1 MEPLKNI
8 ESLLHFT
15 PEILL
20 VVFAAAVIILDLL
33 VKNRE
38 SQKVAY
44 LSLVGLGC
52 TLVAI
57 LVTNSVFSTNE
68 PISLFF
74 GMIRLDKFAVF
85 FKILL
90 LLATAATILFSLRS
104 EEVDAKLK
112 GEYYALLLAV
122 TFGMFLMASSTNLL
136 MIFISL
142 ETVSLTSYILA
153 GFLTHSP
160 RSSEAAFKYIT
171 YGAVASGT
179 MLFGLSLL
187 FGMTGTGDLAAI
199 STRLPEVLAFDPA
212 VLASGKVT
220 ALGLLIAIT
229 FILAGIGY
237 KIASVPFHMWSPD
250 VYEGA
255 PIPITA
261 FLSVASK
268 AAGFA
273 LFLRFFYTG
282 FGDSIIIQSVDWG
295 LLLAIISA
303 LTMTVGNLAALPQQ
317 NVKRLL
323 AYSSIAHGGYLLM
336 GAALLTNSNPIL
348 VNKGIGAIIFYLIV
362 YLFMNLGAFYVVV
375 LIANEA
381 GSEMID
387 GYRGL
392 FSRAPL
398 VAIAMAIFLF
408 SLTGIPPLAGFF
420 GKWVLFTAVIGGKLY
435 WLAFI
440 GLLNS
445 VVSLYYYARI
455 VKAMLET
462 TEDTD
467 TFFFSKGTIALLSVF
482 VIPTI
487 VIGLLN
493 IFYTLS
499 EKITLQ

>member
-1 MEPLKNI
+1 MQPLSNI
-8 ESLLHFT
+8 DSLLYFS

-20 VVFAAAVIILDLL
+20 VIFAVAVIILDLV

-38 SQKVAY
+38 SVAVAH
-44 LSLVGLGC
+44 LALVGCLC
-52 TLVAI
+52 TLAAVLFI
-57 LVTNSVFSTNE
+57 HFSFGKEE
-68 PISLFF
+68 PISLFL
-74 GMIRLDKFAVF
+74 GMIQLDVFSTF
-85 FKILL
+85 FKVLL

-104 EEVDAKLK
+104 EELDARLK
-112 GEYYALLLAV
+112 GEYYALLLAI
-122 TFGMFLMASSTNLL
+122 TLGMFLMASSTNLL
-136 MIFISL
+136 MIFIAL

-187 FGMTGTGDLAAI
+187 FGMAGTGDLTQI
-199 STRLPEVLAFDPA
+199 GGRLTEL
-212 VLASGKVT
+212 LASGEV
-220 ALGLLIAIT
+220 APLAVLIALT
-229 FILAGIGY
+229 FVLAGIGY

-268 AAGFA
+268 SAGFA
-273 LFLRFFYTG
+273 LFIRFFYTG
-282 FGDSIIIQSVDWG
+282 FGSTGLMESVDWP
-295 LLLAIISA
+295 LMLAIVSA

-336 GAALLTNSNPIL
+336 GGVLRTSE
-348 VNKGIGAIIFYLIV
+348 GIGAILFYLIV

-375 LIANEA
+375 LVANEM
-381 GSEMID
+381 GSETID

-392 FSRAPL
+392 GSRAPL
-398 VAIAMAIFLF
+398 IAIAMVIFLA
-408 SLTGIPPLAGFF
+408 SLTGIPPFAGFF
-420 GKWVLFTAVIGGKLY
+420 GKWLLFTAVLEQGYY
-435 WLAFI
+435 WLALV

-455 VKAMLET
+455 FKAMYFEDAD
-462 TEDTD
+462 EDTD
-467 TFFFSKGTIALLSVF
+467 RVSFSTGTFALLSTF

-487 VIGLLN
+487 FIGFLN
-493 IFYTLS
+493 IFYTFS
-499 EKITLQ
+499 NISVSVIPMQ

>member
-8 ESLLHFT
+8 ESLAYFS

-20 VVFAAAVIILDLL
+20 VVFAAAVIIADLL
-33 VKNRE
+33 IKNRE
-38 SQKVAY
+38 SELVAY
-44 LSLVGLGC
+44 ISLVGLGC
-52 TLVAI
+52 SLVAI
-57 LVTNSVFSTNE
+57 LITNSLINSNE
-68 PISLFF
+68 PIPLFF
-74 GMIRLDKFAVF
+74 GMIRLDGFAVF

-104 EEVDAKLK
+104 EELDARLK

-179 MLFGLSLL
+179 MLFGLSMI
-187 FGMTGTGDLAAI
+187 FGMAGTGDLSQI
-199 STRLPEVLAFDPA
+199 SSQIAS
-212 VLASGKVT
+212 VLASGGVST
-220 ALGLLIAIT
+220 LSVLIAIT

-273 LFLRFFYTG
+273 LFLRFFHVG
-282 FGDSIIIQSVDWG
+282 FGKPEILQSIDWG
-295 LLLAIISA
+295 FILAIVSA
-303 LTMTVGNLAALPQQ
+303 LTMTVGNLAALPQR

-336 GAALLTNSNPIL
+336 GAVLLTPEGL
-348 VNKGIGAIIFYLIV
+348 GAIFFYLIV

-381 GSEMID
+381 GTEMID

-392 FSRAPL
+392 ATRAPL
-398 VAIAMAIFLF
+398 VAGAMAIFLF

-420 GKWVLFTAVIGGKLY
+420 GKWVLFYAVIGEGLY

-455 VKAMLET
+455 VKAMYFET
-462 TEDTD
+462 SEDTNGLSFSTG
-467 TFFFSKGTIALLSVF
+467 TFALLSVF
-482 VIPTI
+482 AIPTI
-487 VIGLLN
+487 FIGLLN
-493 IFYTLS
+493 IFYTFS
-499 EKITLQ
+499 DKITLQ

>member
-57 LVTNSVFSTNE
+57 LFTNSVLGTNE
-68 PISLFF
+68 LISLFL

-187 FGMTGTGDLAAI
+187 FGMTGTGDLATI
-199 STRLPEVLAFDPA
+199 STELPK
-212 VLASGKVT
+212 VLASGEVT

-273 LFLRFFYTG
+273 LFIRFFHSG
-282 FGDSIIIQSVDWG
+282 FNKPEIMQSVDWG

-303 LTMTVGNLAALPQQ
+303 LTMTVGNLAALPQR

-336 GAALLTNSNPIL
+336 GAVLLTPEGL
-348 VNKGIGAIIFYLIV
+348 GAIIFYLIV
-362 YLFMNLGAFYVVV
+362 YFFMNLGAFYVVV

-392 FSRAPL
+392 ATRAPF
-398 VAIAMAIFLF
+398 VAAAMAIFLF
-408 SLTGIPPLAGFF
+408 SLTGIFPFAGFF
-420 GKWVLFTAVIGGKLY
+420 GKWLLFNAVISEGMY
-435 WLAFI
+435 WLAI
-440 GLLNS
+440 VGLLNS

-455 VKAMLET
+455 VKAMYLES
-462 TEDTD
+462 TEDTES
-467 TFFFSKGTIALLSVF
+467 FSFSKDTIVLLSVF
-482 VIPTI
+482 VVPTI
-487 VIGLLN
+487 LIGFLP

>member
-1 MEPLKNI
+1 MQPLSNI
-8 ESLLHFT
+8 ESLLYFT

-20 VVFAAAVIILDLL
+20 VVFAIAVILVDLG
-33 VKNRE
+33 VKNGERAT
-38 SQKVAY
+38 VAY
-44 LSLVGLGC
+44 ISLIGVGC
-52 TLVAI
+52 TLVAVLLTYSQLGDKTAVSLFLGMI
-57 LVTNSVFSTNE
+57 QLDAFST
-68 PISLFF
+68 
-74 GMIRLDKFAVF
+74 F

-104 EEVDAKLK
+104 EELDARLK
-112 GEYYALLLAV
+112 GEYHALLLAI
-122 TFGMFLMASSTNLL
+122 TLGMFLMASSTNLL

-153 GFLTHSP
+153 GFLTHNP

-179 MLFGLSLL
+179 MLFGLSFL
-187 FGMTGTGDLAAI
+187 FGMTGTGDIGQI
-199 STRLPEVLAFDPA
+199 STRLIELLAVGEIYPIA
-212 VLASGKVT
+212 VLT
-220 ALGLLIAIT
+220 AII
-229 FILAGIGY
+229 FILAGVGY

-268 AAGFA
+268 SAGFA
-273 LFLRFFYTG
+273 LFIRFFYSG
-282 FGDSIIIQSVDWG
+282 FGSSEVMQSVNWT
-295 LLLAIISA
+295 LMLAIISA

-336 GAALLTNSNPIL
+336 GGVLLTPE
-348 VNKGIGAIIFYLIV
+348 GIGAILFYLVV

-375 LIANEA
+375 LIANEE

-392 FSRAPL
+392 ASRAPL
-398 VAIAMAIFLF
+398 VAGAMAIFLF
-408 SLTGIPPLAGFF
+408 SLTGIPPFAGFF
-420 GKWVLFTAVIGGKLY
+420 GKWLLFAAVLEQGYY
-435 WLAFI
+435 WLAFV

-455 VKAMLET
+455 VKAMYLEDSDEET
-462 TEDTD
+462 TSASFSTG
-467 TFFFSKGTIALLSVF
+467 TFALLSIF

-487 VIGLLN
+487 LIGFIN
-493 IFYTLS
+493 IFYTFS
-499 EKITLQ
+499 NISISVIPMQ

>member
-1 MEPLKNI
+1 MQPLSNI
-8 ESLLHFT
+8 ESLLYFT

-20 VVFAAAVIILDLL
+20 VIFAVAVILLDLI

-38 SQKVAY
+38 STAVAY
-44 LSLVGLGC
+44 LSLVGCIC
-52 TLVAI
+52 TFAAVLFI
-57 LVTNSVFSTNE
+57 HFSFGNEE
-68 PISLFF
+68 PISLFL
-74 GMIRLDKFAVF
+74 GMIRLDEFSSF

-104 EEVDAKLK
+104 EELDARLK
-112 GEYYALLLAV
+112 GEYYALLLAI
-122 TFGMFLMASSTNLL
+122 TLGMFLMASSTNLL

-179 MLFGLSLL
+179 MLFGLSFL
-187 FGMTGTGDLAAI
+187 FGMTGTGDLAQIAG
-199 STRLPEVLAFDPA
+199 RLTELLAKGDIAPLA
-212 VLASGKVT
+212 V
-220 ALGLLIAIT
+220 LIAIT
-229 FILAGIGY
+229 FVLAGVGY

-268 AAGFA
+268 SAGFA
-273 LFLRFFYTG
+273 LFIRFFYAG
-282 FGDSIIIQSVDWG
+282 FGNTELMQAVNWPFM
-295 LLLAIISA
+295 LAIVSA

-336 GAALLTNSNPIL
+336 GGVLLTSQ
-348 VNKGIGAIIFYLIV
+348 GIGAILFYLVV

-375 LIANEA
+375 LVANEV
-381 GSEMID
+381 GSEMVE

-392 FSRAPL
+392 SSRAPL
-398 VAIAMAIFLF
+398 VAWAMVIFLV
-408 SLTGIPPLAGFF
+408 SLAGIPPVAGFF
-420 GKWVLFTAVIGGKLY
+420 GKWILFTAVLEQGYY
-435 WLAFI
+435 WLALV

-455 VKAMLET
+455 IKAMFFEDAGEET
-462 TEDTD
+462 GSVSFSTG
-467 TFFFSKGTIALLSVF
+467 TFALLSVF

-487 VIGLLN
+487 FIGFLN
-493 IFYTLS
+493 IFYTFS
-499 EKITLQ
+499 NISDSVMPIQ

>member
-1 MEPLKNI
+1 MDYLENI
-8 ESLLHFT
+8 ESLAYFA

-33 VKNRE
+33 IKNRE
-38 SQKVAY
+38 SEKVAY

-52 TLVAI
+52 SLVAI
-57 LVTNSVFSTNE
+57 FITNSVFDTNE
-68 PISLFF
+68 PIPLFF
-74 GMIRLDKFAVF
+74 GMIRLDRFAVF
-85 FKILL
+85 FKVLL
-90 LLATAATILFSLRS
+90 ILATAATILFSLRS
-104 EEVDAKLK
+104 EELDARLK
-112 GEYYALLLAV
+112 GEYHALLLAV

-179 MLFGLSLL
+179 MLFGLSLI
-187 FGMTGTGDLAAI
+187 FGMTGTGDLAGI
-199 STRLPEVLAFDPA
+199 SQRLPEVLAA
-212 VLASGKVT
+212 GEVT
-220 ALGLLIAIT
+220 TLGVLIALT

-273 LFLRFFYTG
+273 LFLRFFYSG
-282 FGDSIIIQSVDWG
+282 FGNSEVMQSIDWG
-295 LLLAIISA
+295 LLLAIVSA
-303 LTMTVGNLAALPQQ
+303 LTMTIGNLAALPQQ

-336 GAALLTNSNPIL
+336 GAVLLTSSDTAL
-348 VNKGIGAIIFYLIV
+348 VNKGISAIIFYLVV
-362 YLFMNLGAFYVVV
+362 YFFMNLGAFYVVV

-381 GSEMID
+381 GSEMIE

-392 FSRAPL
+392 SSRAPL
-398 VAIAMAIFLF
+398 VAGAMAIFLF
-408 SLTGIPPLAGFF
+408 SLTGIPFFAGFF
-420 GKWVLFTAVIGGKLY
+420 GKWVLFTAVIEGNLY
-435 WLAFI
+435 WLAFV

-455 VKAMLET
+455 VKAMYFESA
-462 TEDTD
+462 EDTD
-467 TFFFSKGTIALLSVF
+467 SFSFSKGTFVLLSVF
-482 VIPTI
+482 VVPTI
-487 VIGLLN
+487 LIGLLN
-493 IFYTLS
+493 IFYSLS

>member
-1 MEPLKNI
+1 MDYLENI
-8 ESLLHFT
+8 ESLAYFS

-20 VVFAAAVIILDLL
+20 VVFAAAVIILDLF

-38 SQKVAY
+38 SDKVAY
-44 LSLVGLGC
+44 LALVGLGC
-52 TLVAI
+52 SLIAI
-57 LVTNSVFSTNE
+57 LITNSILGTNE
-68 PISLFF
+68 SKNLFW
-74 GMIRLDKFAVF
+74 GMIRLDGFAVF

-104 EEVDAKLK
+104 EELDARLK

-179 MLFGLSLL
+179 MLFGLSFI
-187 FGMTGTGDLAAI
+187 FGMTGTGDLTTI
-199 STRLPEVLAFDPA
+199 GQQLPA
-212 VLASGKVT
+212 VLASGEVT
-220 ALGLLIAIT
+220 ALGVLIAIT

-273 LFLRFFYTG
+273 LFLRFFFSG
-282 FGDSIIIQSVDWG
+282 FGNSEVMQSIDLG
-295 LLLAIISA
+295 LLLAIVSA
-303 LTMTVGNLAALPQQ
+303 LTMTIGNLAALPQR

-336 GAALLTNSNPIL
+336 GAVLLTNGDTAL
-348 VNKGIGAIIFYLIV
+348 VNKGISAILFYLII
-362 YLFMNLGAFYVVV
+362 YLFMNLGAFYIVV
-375 LIANEA
+375 LVANES
-381 GSEMID
+381 GSEMIE

-392 FSRAPL
+392 SSRSPL
-398 VAIAMAIFLF
+398 VAGAMAIFLF

-420 GKWVLFTAVIGGKLY
+420 GKWVLFTAVIEGNLY
-435 WLAFI
+435 WLAFV

-455 VKAMLET
+455 VKAMYLESA
-462 TEDTD
+462 EDTERVSFSKD
-467 TFFFSKGTIALLSVF
+467 TFVLLSVF

-487 VIGLLN
+487 LIGFLN
-493 IFYTLS
+493 IFYSLS

>member
-1 MEPLKNI
+1 MDPLQNI
-8 ESLLHFT
+8 RSLAYFT

-33 VKNRE
+33 VKDRE
-38 SQKVAY
+38 SDWVAY
-44 LSLVGLGC
+44 LSLIGLGC
-52 TLVAI
+52 SLIAI
-57 LVTNSVFSTNE
+57 LITNSLVITNK
-68 PISLFF
+68 PISLFL
-74 GMIRLDKFAVF
+74 GMVQLDGFAVF

-90 LLATAATILFSLRS
+90 LLATAATILFSIRS
-104 EEVDAKLK
+104 EELDVRLK
-112 GEYYALLLAV
+112 GEYYALLLAI

-187 FGMTGTGDLAAI
+187 FGMAGTGDITQI
-199 STRLPEVLAFDPA
+199 SSQIAT
-212 VLASGKVT
+212 VLASGEVSS
-220 ALGLLIAIT
+220 LGVLISIT

-273 LFLRFFYTG
+273 LFLRFFYSG
-282 FGDSIIIQSVDWG
+282 FGNSEIMQSIDLE
-295 LLLAIISA
+295 LLLAIVSA
-303 LTMTVGNLAALPQQ
+303 LTMTIGNLAALPQR

-336 GAALLTNSNPIL
+336 GAVLLTNNDPVI
-348 VNKGIGAIIFYLIV
+348 VNKGISAIVFYLIV

-381 GSEMID
+381 GSEMIE

-392 FSRAPL
+392 SSRAPL
-398 VAIAMAIFLF
+398 VAGAMAIFLF
-408 SLTGIPPLAGFF
+408 SLTGIPFLAGFF
-420 GKWVLFTAVIGGKLY
+420 GKWVLFTAVIEVDLY
-435 WLAFI
+435 WLAFV

-455 VKAMLET
+455 VKAMYLEAA
-462 TEDTD
+462 EDTD
-467 TFFFSKGTIALLSVF
+467 TYTFTKSTFALLGIF
-482 VIPTI
+482 VVPTLF
-487 VIGLLN
+487 IGLLN
-493 IFYTLS
+493 IFYSLS
-499 EKITLQ
+499 DKITLQ

>member
-1 MEPLKNI
+1 MEYLKNI
-8 ESLLHFT
+8 ESLLYFI

-20 VVFAAAVIILDLL
+20 VVSAAAIIILDLI
-33 VKNRE
+33 VKDRE
-38 SQKVAY
+38 SDKVAY
-44 LSLVGLGC
+44 LALVGLGGS
-52 TLVAI
+52 LLAI
-57 LVTNSVFSTNE
+57 LISNAIVDTNAPVN
-68 PISLFF
+68 LFF
-74 GMIRLDKFAVF
+74 GMIRLDKFAIF

-90 LLATAATILFSLRS
+90 ILATSATVLFSLRS
-104 EEVDAKLK
+104 EELDVKLK

-122 TFGMFLMASSTNLL
+122 TLGMFLMASSTNLL

-187 FGMTGTGDLAAI
+187 FGMTGTGDLAEI
-199 STRLPEVLAFDPA
+199 SDELPTI
-212 VLASGKVT
+212 LASSQVT

-273 LFLRFFYTG
+273 LFLRFFYSG
-282 FGDSIIIQSVDWG
+282 FRAPGILQSVDWG
-295 LLLAIISA
+295 LLLAIVSA
-303 LTMTVGNLAALPQQ
+303 LTMTIGNLAALPQR

-336 GAALLTNSNPIL
+336 GGVLLTSEGLSAIL
-348 VNKGIGAIIFYLIV
+348 FYLIV
-362 YLFMNLGAFYVVV
+362 YLFMNLGAFYVVILV
-375 LIANEA
+375 ASES
-381 GSEMID
+381 GSEMIE

-392 FSRAPL
+392 SSRSPL
-398 VAIAMAIFLF
+398 VAGAMVIFLV
-408 SLTGIPPLAGFF
+408 SLTGIPPFAGFF
-420 GKWVLFTAVIGGKLY
+420 GKFFLFNAVISKGFY

-455 VKAMLET
+455 IKAMYFESV
-462 TEDTD
+462 EDAESFYFTKS
-467 TFFFSKGTIALLSVF
+467 TFALLTVF
-482 VIPTI
+482 VIPT
-487 VIGLLN
+487 VFIGLLN
-493 IFYTLS
+493 IFYSLS
-499 EKITLQ
+499 GNITLQ

>member
-8 ESLLHFT
+8 ESLAYFT

-33 VKNRE
+33 IKDRE
-38 SQKVAY
+38 SDWVAY
-44 LSLVGLGC
+44 LSLIGLGC
-52 TLVAI
+52 SLIAI
-57 LVTNSVFSTNE
+57 FVTNSLVDTSK
-68 PISLFF
+68 PISLFL
-74 GMIRLDKFAVF
+74 GMIRLDGFAVF
-85 FKILL
+85 FKVLL

-104 EEVDAKLK
+104 EELDVRLK
-112 GEYYALLLAV
+112 GEYYALLLAI

-187 FGMTGTGDLAAI
+187 FGMAGTGDITQI
-199 STRLPEVLAFDPA
+199 SPQITA
-212 VLASGKVT
+212 VLSSGDVS
-220 ALGLLIAIT
+220 ALGVLIAIT

-282 FGDSIIIQSVDWG
+282 FNTPEILQSIDWG
-295 LLLAIISA
+295 LLLAIVSA
-303 LTMTVGNLAALPQQ
+303 LTMSVGNLAALPQR

-336 GAALLTNSNPIL
+336 GAVLLTSEGL
-348 VNKGIGAIIFYLIV
+348 GAIVFYLIV

-375 LIANEA
+375 LIANES
-381 GSEMID
+381 GSEMIE

-392 FSRAPL
+392 SSRAPL
-398 VAIAMAIFLF
+398 VAGAMAIFLS
-408 SLTGIPPLAGFF
+408 SLTGIPPFAGFF
-420 GKWVLFTAVIGGKLY
+420 GKWLLFNAVISKGWY

-455 VKAMLET
+455 IKAMYFEAAEDEET
-462 TEDTD
+462 YS
-467 TFFFSKGTIALLSVF
+467 FSKGTFALLGVF
-482 VIPTI
+482 VVPTLF
-487 VIGLLN
+487 IGLLN
-493 IFYTLS
+493 IFYSLS

>member
-1 MEPLKNI
+1 MESLKNI
-8 ESLLHFT
+8 ESLLYFS

-20 VVFAAAVIILDLL
+20 VIFAVAVVLLDLV
-33 VKNRE
+33 VKDRE
-38 SQKVAY
+38 SVAVAY
-44 LSLVGLGC
+44 LSLVGCLC
-52 TLVAI
+52 TFAAVLF
-57 LVTNSVFSTNE
+57 THFSFGDE
-68 PISLFF
+68 GPVSLFL
-74 GMIRLDKFAVF
+74 GMIQLDAFSSF
-85 FKILL
+85 FKVLL

-104 EEVDAKLK
+104 EELDARLK
-112 GEYYALLLAV
+112 GEYYALLLAI
-122 TFGMFLMASSTNLL
+122 TLGMFLMASSTNLL

-187 FGMTGTGDLAAI
+187 FGMAGTGDLAQI
-199 STRLPEVLAFDPA
+199 SGRLTELLAAGEIAPLA
-212 VLASGKVT
+212 V
-220 ALGLLIAIT
+220 LIAIT
-229 FILAGIGY
+229 FVLAGVGY

-268 AAGFA
+268 SAGFA
-273 LFLRFFYTG
+273 LFIRFFYAG
-282 FGDSIIIQSVDWG
+282 FGSTELMQAVDWPFM
-295 LLLAIISA
+295 LAIVSA

-336 GAALLTNSNPIL
+336 GGVLLTSQG
-348 VNKGIGAIIFYLIV
+348 VGAILFYLVV

-375 LIANEA
+375 LIANEV
-381 GSEMID
+381 GSEMVE

-392 FSRAPL
+392 SARAPL
-398 VAIAMAIFLF
+398 VAWAMVIFLV
-408 SLTGIPPLAGFF
+408 SLAGIPPFAGFF
-420 GKWVLFTAVIGGKLY
+420 GKWILFTAVLEQGYY
-435 WLAFI
+435 WLALV

-455 VKAMLET
+455 VKAMFFEDAGEET
-462 TEDTD
+462 TNVSFSNG
-467 TFFFSKGTIALLSVF
+467 TFALLSVF

-487 VIGLLN
+487 FIGFIN
-493 IFYTLS
+493 IFYTFS
-499 EKITLQ
+499 NISVSVIPMQ

>member
-1 MEPLKNI
+1 MDNLKNI
-8 ESLLHFT
+8 ESLLHFI

-20 VVFAAAVIILDLL
+20 VVFAAAVIILDLI
-33 VKNRE
+33 VKDRE
-38 SQKVAY
+38 SDKVAY
-44 LSLVGLGC
+44 LALAGLGC
-52 TLVAI
+52 SLLAI
-57 LVTNSVFSTNE
+57 LISNSIVNTNE
-68 PISLFF
+68 PLNLFF
-74 GMIRLDKFAVF
+74 GMIRLDKFAIF

-90 LLATAATILFSLRS
+90 ILATSATILFSLRS
-104 EEVDAKLK
+104 EELDVKLK

-187 FGMTGTGDLAAI
+187 FGMTGTGDLAQI
-199 STRLPEVLAFDPA
+199 SEQLPL
-212 VLASGKVT
+212 VLASGEVT

-273 LFLRFFYTG
+273 LFLRFFHSG
-282 FGDSIIIQSVDWG
+282 FSAPGILQSIDWSF
-295 LLLAIISA
+295 LLAIVSA
-303 LTMTVGNLAALPQQ
+303 LTMTIGNLAALPQQ

-336 GAALLTNSNPIL
+336 GGVLLTSEGL
-348 VNKGIGAIIFYLIV
+348 GAILFYLIV
-362 YLFMNLGAFYVVV
+362 YLFMNLGAFYVVILV
-375 LIANEA
+375 ANES
-381 GSEMID
+381 GSEMIE

-392 FSRAPL
+392 SSRSPL
-398 VAIAMAIFLF
+398 IAGAMMIFLL
-408 SLTGIPPLAGFF
+408 SLTGIFPFAGFF
-420 GKWVLFTAVIGGKLY
+420 GKFFLFKAVISKDFY
-435 WLAFI
+435 WLAFV

-455 VKAMLET
+455 IKAMYFESAED
-462 TEDTD
+462 TEDLS
-467 TFFFSKGTIALLSVF
+467 FSKSTFALLTVF

-487 VIGLLN
+487 FIGFLN
-493 IFYTLS
+493 IFYSLS
-499 EKITLQ
+499 GNITLQ

>member
-1 MEPLKNI
+1 MQLLSNI
-8 ESLLHFT
+8 ESLLYFS

-20 VVFAAAVIILDLL
+20 VIFAVAIILLDLV

-38 SQKVAY
+38 SAAVAH
-44 LSLVGLGC
+44 LSLVGCLC
-52 TLVAI
+52 TFAAVLF
-57 LVTNSVFSTNE
+57 THFSFGDE
-68 PISLFF
+68 GPVSLFL
-74 GMIRLDKFAVF
+74 GMIRLDVFSSF

-104 EEVDAKLK
+104 EELDARLK
-112 GEYYALLLAV
+112 GEYYALLLAI
-122 TFGMFLMASSTNLL
+122 TLGMFLMTSSTNLL

-153 GFLTHSP
+153 GFLTHNP

-179 MLFGLSLL
+179 MLFGLSFL
-187 FGMTGTGDLAAI
+187 FGMTGTGDLAQI
-199 STRLPEVLAFDPA
+199 SGRLTEL
-212 VLASGKVT
+212 LASGEV
-220 ALGLLIAIT
+220 APLAVLIAIT
-229 FILAGIGY
+229 FVLAGVGY

-268 AAGFA
+268 SAGFA
-273 LFLRFFYTG
+273 LFIRFFYTG
-282 FGDSIIIQSVDWG
+282 FGTLGLMEAVDWPFM
-295 LLLAIISA
+295 LAIVSA

-336 GAALLTNSNPIL
+336 GGVLLTSEG
-348 VNKGIGAIIFYLIV
+348 VGAILFYLV
-362 YLFMNLGAFYVVV
+362 AYLFMNLGAFYVVV

-381 GSEMID
+381 GSEMVE

-392 FSRAPL
+392 SSRAPL
-398 VAIAMAIFLF
+398 VAGAMVIFLV
-408 SLTGIPPLAGFF
+408 SLAGIPPFAGFF
-420 GKWVLFTAVIGGKLY
+420 GKWLLFTAVIEQGYY
-435 WLAFI
+435 WLAFV

-445 VVSLYYYARI
+445 VISLYYYARI
-455 VKAMLET
+455 VKAMFFEDADEET
-462 TEDTD
+462 TRFSFSTG
-467 TFFFSKGTIALLSVF
+467 TFALLSVF

-487 VIGLLN
+487 FIGFLN
-493 IFYTLS
+493 IFYTFS
-499 EKITLQ
+499 NISVSVIPMQ

>member
-1 MEPLKNI
+1 MRYRRFVESMQPLSNI
-8 ESLLHFT
+8 ESLLYFS

-20 VVFAAAVIILDLL
+20 VIFAAAVILLDLV
-33 VKNRE
+33 VKDRE
-38 SQKVAY
+38 SIAVAY
-44 LSLVGLGC
+44 LSLVGLVC
-52 TLVAI
+52 VFAAVLITHFSLRNPVA
-57 LVTNSVFSTNE
+57 
-68 PISLFF
+68 LFL
-74 GMIRLDKFAVF
+74 GMIRLDEFSTF

-90 LLATAATILFSLRS
+90 LLATAATVLFSLRS
-104 EEVDAKLK
+104 EELDVRLK
-112 GEYYALLLAV
+112 GEYYALLLAI
-122 TFGMFLMASSTNLL
+122 TLGMFLMASSTNLL

-179 MLFGLSLL
+179 MLFGLSFL
-187 FGMTGTGDLAAI
+187 FGMAGSGNLGQI
-199 STRLPEVLAFDPA
+199 SVRLTEL
-212 VLASGKVT
+212 LASGEV
-220 ALGLLIAIT
+220 APLAVLIAIT
-229 FILAGIGY
+229 FVLAGVGY

-268 AAGFA
+268 SAGFA
-273 LFLRFFYTG
+273 LFIRFFYAG
-282 FGDSIIIQSVDWG
+282 FGNTELMQAVDWPFM
-295 LLLAIISA
+295 LAIVSA

-336 GAALLTNSNPIL
+336 GGVLLTSE
-348 VNKGIGAIIFYLIV
+348 GIGAILFYLVV
-362 YLFMNLGAFYVVV
+362 YLFMNLGAFYIVV
-375 LIANEA
+375 LIANEE
-381 GSEMID
+381 GTEMID

-392 FSRAPL
+392 SSRAPL
-398 VAIAMAIFLF
+398 VAVAMMIFLF
-408 SLTGIPPLAGFF
+408 SLTGIPPFAGFF
-420 GKWVLFTAVIGGKLY
+420 GKWLLFAAVIEQGYY
-435 WLAFI
+435 WLAFV

-455 VKAMLET
+455 VKAMFFEDADEET
-462 TEDTD
+462 TDFAFSTG
-467 TFFFSKGTIALLSVF
+467 TFALLSVF

-487 VIGLLN
+487 FIGLLN
-493 IFYTLS
+493 IFYTFS
-499 EKITLQ
+499 NISVSVIPMQ

>member
-1 MEPLKNI
+1 MDVKGNI
-8 ESLLHFT
+8 ESLIYFT
-15 PEILL
+15 PEIVL

-38 SQKVAY
+38 SEKVAY
-44 LSLVGLGC
+44 LSLIGLGC
-52 TLVAI
+52 TLTAI
-57 LVTNSVFSTNE
+57 IVTNYTLDTNE
-68 PISLFF
+68 PVSLFL
-74 GMIRLDKFAVF
+74 GMIRLDGFAVF
-85 FKILL
+85 FKVLL
-90 LLATAATILFSLRS
+90 LLATAATILFSIRS
-104 EEVDAKLK
+104 EELDTRLK

-187 FGMTGTGDLAAI
+187 FGMTGTGNLAEI
-199 STRLPEVLAFDPA
+199 SRQLPV
-212 VLASGKVT
+212 VLASGEVT
-220 ALGLLIAIT
+220 ALGVLIAIT

-273 LFLRFFYTG
+273 LFLRFFYSG
-282 FGDSIIIQSVDWG
+282 FSDPGILQSIDWG
-295 LLLAIISA
+295 FLLAIVSA
-303 LTMTVGNLAALPQQ
+303 LTMTVGNLAALQQ
-317 NVKRLL
+317 RNVKRLL

-336 GAALLTNSNPIL
+336 GAVLLTPEGL
-348 VNKGIGAIIFYLIV
+348 GAILFYLIV

-381 GSEMID
+381 GSEMIE

-392 FSRAPL
+392 SSRAPL
-398 VAIAMAIFLF
+398 VAGAMAIFLF
-408 SLTGIPPLAGFF
+408 SLTGIPPFAGFF
-420 GKWVLFTAVIGGKLY
+420 GKWLLFNAVISKGLY
-435 WLAFI
+435 WLAFV

-455 VKAMLET
+455 VKAMYLES
-462 TEDTD
+462 TEDAE
-467 TFFFSKGTIALLSVF
+467 TFAFSKSTFALLSVF
-482 VIPTI
+482 VVPTI
-487 VIGLLN
+487 LIGFLN
-493 IFYTLS
+493 LFYSLS

>member
-1 MEPLKNI
+1 MDYKNNI
-8 ESLLHFT
+8 ESILYFT

-20 VVFAAAVIILDLL
+20 IVFAAAVIILDLF
-33 VKNRE
+33 VKNRD

-44 LSLVGLGC
+44 LSLIGLGC
-52 TLVAI
+52 TLVAVLI
-57 LVTNSVFSTNE
+57 TNSLIADS
-68 PISLFF
+68 SLPLFL

-85 FKILL
+85 FKVLL
-90 LLATAATILFSLRS
+90 VLATAATILFSLRS
-104 EEVDAKLK
+104 DEIDARLK

-122 TFGMFLMASSTNLL
+122 TLGMFLMASSTNLL

-187 FGMTGTGDLAAI
+187 YGMTGTGNLAEI
-199 STRLPEVLAFDPA
+199 SQRLPEVLAAGD
-212 VLASGKVT
+212 VT
-220 ALGLLIAIT
+220 GLGLLIAIT

-273 LFLRFFYTG
+273 LFLRFFYSG
-282 FGDSIIIQSVDWG
+282 FQAEGVLQSVDWTF
-295 LLLAIISA
+295 LLAIVSA
-303 LTMTVGNLAALPQQ
+303 LTMTIGNLAALPQQ

-323 AYSSIAHGGYLLM
+323 AYSSISHGGYLLM
-336 GAALLTNSNPIL
+336 GGVLLTSEGLSAIL
-348 VNKGIGAIIFYLIV
+348 FYLVV
-362 YLFMNLGAFYVVV
+362 YFFMNLGAFYVVV
-375 LIANEA
+375 LIANES
-381 GSEMID
+381 GSEMIES
-387 GYRGL
+387 YRGL
-392 FSRAPL
+392 SSRAPF
-398 VAIAMAIFLF
+398 VAVAMLIFLV
-408 SLTGIPPLAGFF
+408 SLTGIPPVAGFF
-420 GKWVLFTAVIGGKLY
+420 GKWLLFTAVISKGMY
-435 WLAFI
+435 WLALI

-455 VKAMLET
+455 IKAMYFESS
-462 TEDTD
+462 EEEESFSFSNS
-467 TFFFSKGTIALLSVF
+467 TFALLSVF

-487 VIGLLN
+487 FIGILN
-493 IFYTLS
+493 FLYNYS
-499 EKITLQ
+499 DKITLQ

>member
-1 MEPLKNI
+1 MQPLSNI
-8 ESLLHFT
+8 ESLLYFS
-15 PEILL
+15 PELL
-20 VVFAAAVIILDLL
+20 IVIFAIAVIIVDLC

-38 SQKVAY
+38 SATVAY
-44 LSLVGLGC
+44 LSLVGIGCVFVAVLLTHSQLGDKNA
-52 TLVAI
+52 V
-57 LVTNSVFSTNE
+57 
-68 PISLFF
+68 SLFL
-74 GMIRLDKFAVF
+74 GMIRLDTFSTF

-104 EEVDAKLK
+104 DELDARLQ
-112 GEYYALLLAV
+112 GEYYALLLAI
-122 TFGMFLMASSTNLL
+122 TLGMFLMASSTNLL

-179 MLFGLSLL
+179 MLFGLSFL
-187 FGMTGTGDLAAI
+187 FGMTGTGDLGQISIRLTELLAAGEI
-199 STRLPEVLAFDPA
+199 YPLA
-212 VLASGKVT
+212 V
-220 ALGLLIAIT
+220 LIAII
-229 FILAGIGY
+229 FILAGVGY

-268 AAGFA
+268 SAGFA
-273 LFLRFFYTG
+273 LFIRFFYSG
-282 FGDSIIIQSVDWG
+282 FGSSEVMQSVDWT
-295 LLLAIISA
+295 LMLAIVSA

-336 GAALLTNSNPIL
+336 GGVLLTSE
-348 VNKGIGAIIFYLIV
+348 GIGAILFYLVV

-375 LIANEA
+375 LIANEE
-381 GSEMID
+381 GSEMIE

-392 FSRAPL
+392 SSRAPL
-398 VAIAMAIFLF
+398 VAGAMAIFLF
-408 SLTGIPPLAGFF
+408 SLTGIPPFAGFF
-420 GKWVLFTAVIGGKLY
+420 GKWLLFAAVLEQGYY
-435 WLAFI
+435 WLAFV

-455 VKAMLET
+455 VKAMYLEDSDAET
-462 TEDTD
+462 PRASFSTG
-467 TFFFSKGTIALLSVF
+467 TFALLSVF

-487 VIGLLN
+487 LIGFIN
-493 IFYTLS
+493 IFYTFS
-499 EKITLQ
+499 NISASVIPMQ

>member
-1 MEPLKNI
+1 MQPLSNI
-8 ESLLHFT
+8 DSLLYFS

-20 VVFAAAVIILDLL
+20 VIFAAAVIILDL
-33 VKNRE
+33 VQKNRE
-38 SQKVAY
+38 SVAVAH
-44 LSLVGLGC
+44 LALVGCLC
-52 TLVAI
+52 TLAAVLFI
-57 LVTNSVFSTNE
+57 HFSFGKEEPVSLFLGMIQLDVFST
-68 PISLFF
+68 
-74 GMIRLDKFAVF
+74 F
-85 FKILL
+85 FKVLL

-104 EEVDAKLK
+104 EELDEKLK
-112 GEYYALLLAV
+112 GEYYALLLAI
-122 TFGMFLMASSTNLL
+122 TLGMFLMASSTNLL
-136 MIFISL
+136 MIFIAL

-187 FGMTGTGDLAAI
+187 FGMAGTGDLTQI
-199 STRLPEVLAFDPA
+199 GGRLTEL
-212 VLASGKVT
+212 LASGEVSSLT
-220 ALGLLIAIT
+220 VLIAIT
-229 FILAGIGY
+229 FVLAGVGY

-268 AAGFA
+268 SAGFA
-273 LFLRFFYTG
+273 LFIRFFYTG
-282 FGDSIIIQSVDWG
+282 FGSTGLMQSVDWP
-295 LLLAIISA
+295 LMLAIVSA

-336 GAALLTNSNPIL
+336 GGVLLSSEG
-348 VNKGIGAIIFYLIV
+348 VGAILFYLVV

-375 LIANEA
+375 LVANEM
-381 GSEMID
+381 GSETID

-392 FSRAPL
+392 GSRAPL
-398 VAIAMAIFLF
+398 VAIAMVVFLA
-408 SLTGIPPLAGFF
+408 SLTGLPPLAGFF
-420 GKWVLFTAVIGGKLY
+420 GKWLLFTAVLEQGYY
-435 WLAFI
+435 WLALV

-445 VVSLYYYARI
+445 VVSLYYYMRI
-455 VKAMLET
+455 VKAMFFEEADEET
-462 TEDTD
+462 DRASFSTS
-467 TFFFSKGTIALLSVF
+467 TFALLSVF

-487 VIGLLN
+487 FIGFLN
-493 IFYTLS
+493 IFYTFS
-499 EKITLQ
+499 NISVSVIPMQ

>member
-57 LVTNSVFSTNE
+57 LVTNSVLGTNE
-68 PISLFF
+68 SISLFL

-85 FKILL
+85 FKVLL

-104 EEVDAKLK
+104 EEIDGKLK

-187 FGMTGTGDLAAI
+187 FGMTGTGDLATI
-199 STRLPEVLAFDPA
+199 STRLPEVLA
-212 VLASGKVT
+212 SGNVT

-273 LFLRFFYTG
+273 LFIRFFYTG
-282 FGDSIIIQSVDWG
+282 FGNSEIMQSVDWG

-303 LTMTVGNLAALPQQ
+303 LTMTVGNLAALPQR

-336 GAALLTNSNPIL
+336 GAVLLTPEGLSAIL
-348 VNKGIGAIIFYLIV
+348 FYLIV
-362 YLFMNLGAFYVVV
+362 YFFMNLGAFYVVV

-392 FSRAPL
+392 ATRAPF
-398 VAIAMAIFLF
+398 VAAAMAIFLF
-408 SLTGIPPLAGFF
+408 SLTGIFPFAGFF
-420 GKWVLFTAVIGGKLY
+420 GKWLLFNAVISEGMY
-435 WLAFI
+435 WLAI
-440 GLLNS
+440 VGLLNS

-455 VKAMLET
+455 VKAMYLES
-462 TEDTD
+462 TEDTES
-467 TFFFSKGTIALLSVF
+467 FSFSKDTIVLLSVF
-482 VIPTI
+482 VVPTI
-487 VIGLLN
+487 LIGFLP

>member
-1 MEPLKNI
+1 
-8 ESLLHFT
+8 
-15 PEILL
+15 
-20 VVFAAAVIILDLL
+20 
-33 VKNRE
+33 
-38 SQKVAY
+38 
-44 LSLVGLGC
+44 
-52 TLVAI
+52 
-57 LVTNSVFSTNE
+57 
-68 PISLFF
+68 
-74 GMIRLDKFAVF
+74 MIRLDKFAVF
-85 FKILL
+85 FKVLL

-104 EEVDAKLK
+104 EEIDGKLK

-187 FGMTGTGDLAAI
+187 FGMTGTGDLATI
-199 STRLPEVLAFDPA
+199 STRLPEVLA
-212 VLASGKVT
+212 SGNVT

-273 LFLRFFYTG
+273 LFIRFFYTG
-282 FGDSIIIQSVDWG
+282 FGNSEIMQSVDWG

-303 LTMTVGNLAALPQQ
+303 LTMTVGNFAALPQR

-336 GAALLTNSNPIL
+336 GAVLLTPEGLSAIL
-348 VNKGIGAIIFYLIV
+348 FYLIV
-362 YLFMNLGAFYVVV
+362 YFFMNLGAFYVVV

-392 FSRAPL
+392 ATRAPF
-398 VAIAMAIFLF
+398 VAAAMAIFLF
-408 SLTGIPPLAGFF
+408 SLTGIFPFAGFF
-420 GKWVLFTAVIGGKLY
+420 GKWLLFNAVISEGMY
-435 WLAFI
+435 WLAI
-440 GLLNS
+440 VGLLNS

-455 VKAMLET
+455 VKAMYLES
-462 TEDTD
+462 TEDTES
-467 TFFFSKGTIALLSVF
+467 FSFSKDTIVLLSVF
-482 VIPTI
+482 VVPTI
-487 VIGLLN
+487 LIGFLP

>member
-1 MEPLKNI
+1 MQPLSNI
-8 ESLLHFT
+8 DSLLHFS

-20 VVFAAAVIILDLL
+20 VIFAAAVIILDLV

-38 SQKVAY
+38 SIAVAH
-44 LSLVGLGC
+44 LALVGCLC
-52 TLVAI
+52 TLAAVLFTHFTFGKEEPVSLFLGMIQLDA
-57 LVTNSVFSTNE
+57 FST
-68 PISLFF
+68 
-74 GMIRLDKFAVF
+74 F
-85 FKILL
+85 FKVLL

-104 EEVDAKLK
+104 EELDAKLK
-112 GEYYALLLAV
+112 GEYYALLLAI

-136 MIFISL
+136 MIFIAL

-187 FGMTGTGDLAAI
+187 FGMAGTGDLTQI
-199 STRLPEVLAFDPA
+199 GERITEL
-212 VLASGKVT
+212 LASGEVSSLT
-220 ALGLLIAIT
+220 VLIAIT
-229 FILAGIGY
+229 FVLAGVGY

-268 AAGFA
+268 SAGFA
-273 LFLRFFYTG
+273 LFIRFFYTG
-282 FGDSIIIQSVDWG
+282 FGSTGLMQSVDWPFM
-295 LLLAIISA
+295 LAIVSA
-303 LTMTVGNLAALPQQ
+303 LTMTVGNFAALPQQ

-336 GAALLTNSNPIL
+336 GGVLLTSEG
-348 VNKGIGAIIFYLIV
+348 VGAILFYLVV

-375 LIANEA
+375 LVANEM
-381 GSEMID
+381 GSETID

-392 FSRAPL
+392 GSRAPL
-398 VAIAMAIFLF
+398 VAIAMVVFLA
-408 SLTGIPPLAGFF
+408 SLTGLPPLAGFF
-420 GKWVLFTAVIGGKLY
+420 GKWLLFTAVLEQGYY
-435 WLAFI
+435 WLALV

-455 VKAMLET
+455 FRAMYFEDAGEET
-462 TEDTD
+462 DSVSFSTS
-467 TFFFSKGTIALLSVF
+467 TFALLSVF

-487 VIGLLN
+487 FIGFLN
-493 IFYTLS
+493 IFYTFS
-499 EKITLQ
+499 NISVSVIPMQ